1 MPESIERIVR
11 GISVLRL
18 LSIATMLL
26 IVACLIISASIAL
39 ADVPGSSRPGASDQS
54 AVSVDAVMTNDIYE
68 FDFEIEMLPNA
79 EFDEFITH

>member
-39 ADVPGSSRPGASDQS
+39 ADPQPASDQS
-54 AVSVDAVMTNDIYE
+54 FVSVDAVTQSHIHQT
-68 FDFEIEMLPNA
+68 DF
-79 EFDEFITH
+79 

>member
-39 ADVPGSSRPGASDQS
+39 ADPHPASDQS
-54 AVSVDAVMTNDIYE
+54 IVSVDAVT
-68 FDFEIEMLPNA
+68 
-79 EFDEFITH
+79 

>member
-11 GISVLRL
+11 GFSVLRF

-26 IVACLIISASIAL
+26 ILVCLIISASIAL
-39 ADVPGSSRPGASDQS
+39 ADVPSPSKPGASDQS
-54 AVSVDAVMTNDIYE
+54 VVSVDDVTVADIYE

-79 EFDEFITH
+79 EFEEFITH

>member
-11 GISVLRL
+11 GFSVIRL

-39 ADVPGSSRPGASDQS
+39 AEPLPASNQS
-54 AVSVDAVMTNDIYE
+54 GVSVDVVTTTDIYE
-68 FDFEIEMLPNA
+68 FDFKTEMLPNA